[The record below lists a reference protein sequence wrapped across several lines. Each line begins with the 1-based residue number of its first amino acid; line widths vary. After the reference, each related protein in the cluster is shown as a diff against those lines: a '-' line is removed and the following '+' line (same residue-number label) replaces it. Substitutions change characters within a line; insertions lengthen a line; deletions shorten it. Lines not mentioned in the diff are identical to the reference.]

1 MLYNEELIMLGTG
14 HATVTECYN
23 TCFVLRASESIL
35 LVDGGGGNG
44 ILKQMKKAKIHITE
58 LTGIF
63 VTHTHIDH
71 LFGIVWVLRMMGEEM
86 TGKNEI
92 HRCTIYSHSKVL
104 NVLKYLC
111 KNTLSQNVWENIQ
124 KKVKFK
130 KVYHTQYVEIG
141 RNIGLQFFDT
151 KSCTEKQYGF
161 RACLSNG
168 KTLVCLG
175 DALYQEQLASYLQ
188 DADWLLCESFCRD
201 YDKEKFNPYKYHHN
215 TVLNAAI
222 IAQQLDVKNLI
233 LYHTEDSMLPER
245 KERYIAEAHRAYS
258 GNVYVPNDL
267 ESIII

>member
-1 MLYNEELIMLGTG
+1 MLGTG

-23 TCFVLRASESIL
+23 ACFILRTSESVL

-44 ILKQMKKAKIHITE
+44 ILKQMKEAEICLTE
-58 LTGIF
+58 LTSIF

-71 LFGIVWVLRMMGEEM
+71 LFGIVWVLRMMGEDM
-86 TGKNEI
+86 TGKNGV
-92 HRCTIYSHSKVL
+92 HRCTIYSHNKVL

-111 KNTLSQNVWENIQ
+111 KNTLSPIIWKNIQ
-124 KKVKFK
+124 EKVKFQ
-130 KVYHTQYVEIG
+130 KVHNTQCIKIKE
-141 RNIGLQFFDT
+141 NISLQFFDT

-161 RACLSNG
+161 KAYLSSG

-175 DALYQEQLASYLQ
+175 DALYQKQLASYVQ
-188 DADWLLCESFCRD
+188 GADWLLCESFCRD
-201 YDKEKFNPYKYHHN
+201 YDKQKFRPHELYHN
-215 TVLNAAI
+215 TVLDVAI
-222 IAQQLDVKNLI
+222 IAQQLEVKNLI

>member
-141 RNIGLQFFDT
+141 RNIGLQ
-151 KSCTEKQYGF
+151 
-161 RACLSNG
+161 R
-168 KTLVCLG
+168 KTI
-175 DALYQEQLASYLQ
+175 
-188 DADWLLCESFCRD
+188 WF
-201 YDKEKFNPYKYHHN
+201 
-215 TVLNAAI
+215 
-222 IAQQLDVKNLI
+222 
-233 LYHTEDSMLPER
+233 
-245 KERYIAEAHRAYS
+245 
-258 GNVYVPNDL
+258 
-267 ESIII
+267 